1 MPGGE
6 TQAVEIA
13 TALLDRGA
21 DPNVSWN
28 DGWENAFTVLT
39 GVIGQGE
46 GDQPPH
52 AQAEALASLLIS
64 RGANPYDT
72 QALYNTSITRD
83 DTTWLE
89 ILWTQSERHG
99 NVGRWRTIEPPS
111 LGGKLRRTAL
121 DYLLGNAVS
130 SNHLRRAEWLL
141 VHGADPNGPHAYSQR
156 CMREEALVFG
166 HDAMAELLL
175 SDGALARPL
184 DGQAAFQAACM
195 RLDRQ
200 SARAVLAVHPEC
212 LSEAEPML
220 TAARAARADVVALLL
235 ELGMH
240 VDVADETELRG
251 LQAAVAGGSIE
262 AVRLLVAHGAD
273 IDRPTKHFGG
283 ALGFASH
290 FGRDEIAQLLAP
302 LSRDVHNLTYLAKKE
317 RLRQLFAEQPALAN
331 AVHLK
336 LGFTPLFTLPD
347 DEDEAVEMAEFLLTH
362 GADPRMR
369 NRDGLTP
376 EQSARRRGLVEAAD
390 LIAQSASGVGR
401 T

>member
-1 MPGGE
+1 
-6 TQAVEIA
+6 
-13 TALLDRGA
+13 
-21 DPNVSWN
+21 
-28 DGWENAFTVLT
+28 
-39 GVIGQGE
+39 
-46 GDQPPH
+46 
-52 AQAEALASLLIS
+52 
-64 RGANPYDT
+64 
-72 QALYNTSITRD
+72 
-83 DTTWLE
+83 
-89 ILWTQSERHG
+89 
-99 NVGRWRTIEPPS
+99 
-111 LGGKLRRTAL
+111 
-121 DYLLGNAVS
+121 
-130 SNHLRRAEWLL
+130 
-141 VHGADPNGPHAYSQR
+141 
-156 CMREEALVFG
+156 
-166 HDAMAELLL
+166 
-175 SDGALARPL
+175 
-184 DGQAAFQAACM
+184 
-195 RLDRQ
+195 
-200 SARAVLAVHPEC
+200 
-212 LSEAEPML
+212 
-220 TAARAARADVVALLL
+220 
-235 ELGMH
+235 MH